1 MIKLL
6 KHDLVSE
13 AMKLLELK
21 GMDDAMAL
29 RRWEDRAKVHG
40 VEVPALETYRQVVSD
55 HLL

>member
-1 MIKLL
+1 
-6 KHDLVSE
+6 
-13 AMKLLELK
+13 MKLLELK